1 MNSVAVKRAKQ
12 TILES
17 RELHECLCFV
27 NSLPYGREDA
37 MLIIFFP
44 PSHDL
49 LALAAQCPRLHKP
62 FMCNISAARPK
73 ETSAPRTHP
82 STALTIIIEG
92 QLQATVASKQIW

>member
-37 MLIIFFP
+37 MLIIFF
-44 PSHDL
+44 SS
-49 LALAAQCPRLHKP
+49 
-62 FMCNISAARPK
+62 I
-73 ETSAPRTHP
+73 T
-82 STALTIIIEG
+82 
-92 QLQATVASKQIW
+92 

>member
-37 MLIIFFP
+37 MLIIFF
-44 PSHDL
+44 
-49 LALAAQCPRLHKP
+49 LHHMIFWHWQHSVP
-62 FMCNISAARPK
+62 GFTNLSCNISAARPK
-73 ETSAPRTHP
+73 DTSAPRTHP